1 MNASNKKFVTAES
14 IMWTSRPT
22 GKAAVLYCLF
32 IICVLTGCKSFRPVE
47 DQAHYYVLS
56 SAATAPTT
64 VISNQNLTIGVAP
77 VQTPAYLQNTR
88 IVICRGTNEIRYSEY
103 CEWAEHLDKG
113 IQRVVASDISS
124 LLPSARVITSAWQS
138 SDVKAEVDLSIQ
150 RFELD
155 EHGEVILDCEWR
167 IITTGAPGT
176 SRFNHSVIH
185 KKGPQLASDPRGAVS
200 TLSEALADL
209 SKEIAAA
216 VRTL

>member
-1 MNASNKKFVTAES
+1 MNASNNRSVTAES
-14 IMWTSRPT
+14 TRWTSRPT
-22 GKAAVLYCLF
+22 GKATVLCCLF
-32 IICVLTGCKSFRPVE
+32 IICALTGCKSFRPVE

-64 VISNQNLTIGVAP
+64 ANSNQNLTIGIAP

-88 IVICRGTNEIRYSEY
+88 IAICRGTNEIRYSEY

-113 IQRVVASDISS
+113 IQRVVAADISTF
-124 LLPSARVITSAWQS
+124 LPSARVITSAWQTG
-138 SDVKAEVDLSIQ
+138 DVKAEVDLSIR

-155 EHGEVILDCEWR
+155 EHGEVVLDCEWR
-167 IITTGAPGT
+167 IITTDAPGT
-176 SRFNHSVIH
+176 SRFSHTVIH
-185 KKGPQLASDPRGAVS
+185 KKGPSLATDPRDAVS
-200 TLSEALADL
+200 SLSEALADL